1 MVEAV
6 RTGYILAR
14 SEKAAMRWNAR
25 HAEPMTPQSAEA
37 QMRLLMKQFPD
48 NVKMPE
54 KVN

>member
-6 RTGYILAR
+6 RTGYVIAR
-14 SEKAAMRWNAR
+14 SQKAATRWDAR
-25 HAEPMTPQSAEA
+25 HAQPMTPQSAEQ